1 MCHNLHDSHRLWA
14 SVLHTAHYSQLMEE
28 EVAVRFEEA
37 SAKQW
42 KKKVDSLKKQKVI
55 KYNREV

>member
-1 MCHNLHDSHRLWA
+1 M
-14 SVLHTAHYSQLMEE
+14 LHTAHYSQLMEE

-55 KYNREV
+55 KYNREVYTN